1 MLLPGPISV
10 IPDMCEINYFTNSP
24 PGPGIGMIYVNA
36 FYFLLC
42 YSCFLFSHPICFTI
56 VLNMD
61 ICSRS
66 LFEFLFSFRCMHSVI
81 SVYLLHAIML
91 IRPCDLDP
99 CKPIFHIVKIGTGV
113 TLFDIDCLIEA
124 VLMFLSLEQN

>member
-1 MLLPGPISV
+1 MTDNFFIIACYLSWEPEPCIEISRAGAGVVLLPGPISV

-56 VLNMD
+56 VFNMD
-61 ICSRS
+61 IYSRS
-66 LFEFLFSFRCMHSVI
+66 LFDFLYPPANCVCGR
-81 SVYLLHAIML
+81 VYCFHVV
-91 IRPCDLDP
+91 RPSERKCVRD
-99 CKPIFHIVKIGTGV
+99 V
-113 TLFDIDCLIEA
+113 LFP
-124 VLMFLSLEQN
+124 